1 MPQFGLQLS
10 FVLHTPTPT
19 KFIQKPHVSMA
30 TREFSG
36 ALLLIFFS
44 PPRSLA
50 RLPRLCPV
58 IAANITPARYRRA
71 VRVRVCL
78 RALVHLSVFV
88 TARYSRK
95 LHEGLIKVISPCS
108 LTWPLPSCSHPSA
121 AISLQ
126 QILMFFSPV
135 SSNDVA
141 SV

>member
-10 FVLHTPTPT
+10 FVLHTPAPA

-44 PPRSLA
+44 PSLT

-71 VRVRVCL
+71 VRLRVCL
-78 RALVHLSVFV
+78 CVSVFV
-88 TARYSRK
+88 TACYSRK
-95 LHEGLIKVISPCS
+95 LHEGFIKVISPCY
-108 LTWPLPSCSHPSA
+108 LTPPLLSCSHQSA
-121 AISLQ
+121 AIHLQ
-126 QILMFFSPV
+126 QIFHVLSPV
-135 SSNDVA
+135 STNDLA